1 MQSLEGKSLK
11 ASVLEAMKKLFES
24 GHLLIEDVD
33 DRAYEMLNSF
43 PEDQGKYVIDQLR
56 VCGRIKTKYNHS
68 FNNILTLDRTVHREY
83 RGLAFSYV

>member
-1 MQSLEGKSLK
+1 MQSLEGKALK

-24 GHLLIEDVD
+24 GHLLAEDVD

-56 VCGRIKTKYNHS
+56 VRTNEDNNFS
-68 FNNILTLDRTVHREY
+68 FSNILTFDIAVIENTED
-83 RGLAFSYV
+83 FPSYDNEE